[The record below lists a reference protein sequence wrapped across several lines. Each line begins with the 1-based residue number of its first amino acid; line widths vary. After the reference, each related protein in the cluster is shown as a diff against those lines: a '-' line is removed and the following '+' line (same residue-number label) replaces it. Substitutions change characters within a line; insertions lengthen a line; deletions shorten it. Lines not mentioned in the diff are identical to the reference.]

1 MPLRRLFLV
10 VLLSFLPALPA
21 HADGTPLSAMGGA
34 ESGVPSPQHEPGA
47 AGIRIA
53 SLGEGWT
60 WCGSQMEQDSGLEG
74 LARLAKRLGDL
85 RVVGPA
91 LLAGYVSGRIA
102 GLPDI
107 SAASARVAGATV
119 GAAVVCGGLKL
130 AVGQGLPG
138 GARGSANDLR
148 VFGGREAAFPS
159 GHTTVA
165 FAAASAIDAETQA
178 RWVPWVAYGAAGAV
192 GVAQSR
198 DAGHGI
204 ASVTGGA
211 VLGLWAGRKLD
222 EVARGKVPLLE
233 RARFLV
239 RGTPRDFRL
248 GFKARF

>member
-1 MPLRRLFLV
+1 ME
-10 VLLSFLPALPA
+10 
-21 HADGTPLSAMGGA
+21 GA
-34 ESGVPSPQHEPGA
+34 ESGVPSPQREAGA
-47 AGIRIA
+47 ATGIRI
-53 SLGEGWT
+53 STLGEGWT

-130 AVGQGLPG
+130 MVGHGLPG
-138 GARGSANDLR
+138 GARGSAADLR

-159 GHTTVA
+159 GQTTVA
-165 FAAASAIDAETQA
+165 FAAASAIDAETRA
-178 RWVPWVAYGAAGAV
+178 RWVPWVAYAAAGAV

-198 DAGHGI
+198 DPGHGI

-211 VLGLWAGRKLD
+211 VLGLWVGRKLD
-222 EVARGKVPLLE
+222 EIARGKVRLLE